1 MSKGLLSIAGL
12 LIALI
17 LFFAVNIAA
26 SAVLR
31 GARVDLTEG
40 RLFTLSEGSRA
51 IARKLPEPITL
62 TFYYSEDAA
71 NDVPMVKAYASRVRE
86 MLQEYQAASDGKID
100 LRFVNPEPFSEQ
112 QDAAEQA
119 GLYGPAVGRGNR
131 LYFGLV
137 GINSTDRTETIPFFA
152 PDKEQFLEYDLT
164 RLIYLLSNPPRK
176 VVGVMTWLPMEGM
189 PINPMTGQRG
199 GSPPW
204 QLLQQMRDLFD
215 VRMIDS
221 TAREIPDDIGV
232 LLIVHPKQPS
242 DDARYAID
250 QFVLRGGRVLLAVD
264 PLCESDLPPG
274 MNPMQAMNIPKDSD
288 LPDLLSAWGVT
299 LQQAK
304 VAGDLNLAMRVS
316 MGPGEPTALLHYL
329 ELPAAQLDADD
340 PITGGLGLLR
350 MISTGI
356 LERTPSA
363 TTTLEPLIF
372 TTTQSAS
379 IDTAEVSFVP
389 DARALLARF
398 TPSGNRLTLA
408 ARITGKVSTAF
419 PDGPPAAA
427 PVPDGQPAPE
437 PRKHAHLAESA
448 QPANII
454 VIADCD
460 MLTDRLWTREQRL
473 GQISLGTTKTAD
485 NGDLI
490 IGALD
495 NLGGSS
501 DLMSLRARATIAR
514 PFDRVEAIEA
524 DARKRF
530 AEKETELQN
539 KLQQLEQEINQI
551 QQTRPDGQASMLLTP
566 EQQAKLEQAMQERL
580 ATRKQLRDVQH
591 QLRQDIERLG
601 VAVKAV
607 NLAIMPGLVALAA
620 VGLSAYRASRRR
632 SDRLKPTA
640 RD

>member
-1 MSKGLLSIAGL
+1 MRKGLISIAGL

-62 TFYYSEDAA
+62 TFYYSQDAA
-71 NDVPMVKAYASRVRE
+71 NDVPMVKAYAARVRE

-137 GINSTDRTETIPFFA
+137 GVNRTDRTETIPFFA

-164 RLIYLLSNPPRK
+164 RLIYLLSNPPKK

-232 LLIVHPKQPS
+232 LFIVHPKRPS

-264 PLCESDLPPG
+264 PLCESDIPPG
-274 MNPMQAMNIPKDSD
+274 MNPMQAMNIPKDSA

-316 MGPGEPTALLHYL
+316 IGPGEPTALLHYL
-329 ELPAAQLDADD
+329 ELPPAQLDADD

-356 LERTPSA
+356 LEKSPSA

-372 TTTQSAS
+372 TTTESAP

-389 DARALLARF
+389 DARALLASF
-398 TPSGNRLTLA
+398 TPSGKRLTLA

-419 PDGPPAAA
+419 PDGPPAPA
-427 PVPDGQPAPE
+427 PVPEGQPAPE

-448 QPANII
+448 EPANII